1 MAKVKVELNNSGVR
15 ELFRSNEVAGWLEE
29 VGKVVADNARGMSG
43 EDYEVGIHK
52 SATTAIANVRVASGE
67 AAGDNLKNN
76 TLAKALGNSGLF
88 NKKPH
93 L

>member
-1 MAKVKVELNNSGVR
+1 MGKVKIELNNTGVR
-15 ELFRSNEVAGWLEE
+15 ELFRSNEVSEWLKS
-29 VGKVVADNARGMSG
+29 VGNVVADNARGMSG
-43 EDYEVGIHK
+43 EEYEVGVYK
-52 SATTAIANVRVASGE
+52 SSTTAIANVRVASGK
-67 AAGDNLKNN
+67 AASDNLKNN

>member
-1 MAKVKVELNNSGVR
+1 MAKIRVELNNAAVR
-15 ELFRSNEVAGWLEE
+15 ELFKSNEVSGWLKE
-29 VGKVVADNARGMSG
+29 VGEVVADNAHGMSG
-43 EDYEVGIHK
+43 EEYEVGIYK